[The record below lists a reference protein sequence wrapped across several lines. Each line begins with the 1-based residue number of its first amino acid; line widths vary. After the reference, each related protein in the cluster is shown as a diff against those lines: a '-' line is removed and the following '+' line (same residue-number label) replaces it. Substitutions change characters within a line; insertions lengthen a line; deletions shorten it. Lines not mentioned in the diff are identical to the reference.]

1 MKKRL
6 AAMLTGVLASS
17 VVLSGC
23 QASKGLETDDLK
35 ITQYKDVEVAQV
47 AKPSDITDEDVDKQ
61 IQTVLSVHAETSKVT
76 DRAVKDGDTANIDF
90 VGKIDGKEFEGGAG
104 EGYPLEIGS
113 GAFIPGF
120 EESVIGH
127 KIGETYDWNGQFP
140 DTYGNADYAGK
151 DVVFTITVNSIS
163 ETVTPELT
171 DEFVGTVSEK
181 SKTIDEYKNEVKKLL
196 EKKAE
201 DNYKD
206 TLGTSV
212 MEKVLENTEIKA
224 YPEDELKER
233 TEGTIEDYKNAA
245 KEQNIDFDDYLQYN
259 GMTEEQFEE
268 QIKENTK
275 ERMKQTMVFNAIAE
289 KENIELTDE
298 LYEEQLEKI
307 VRAYSEQYENVD
319 ALKKAAEEDELKEVA
334 LYNVVLDWLT
344 EHCIQKAS

>member
-6 AAMLTGVLASS
+6 AAVLTGVLASS
-17 VVLSGC
+17 VILSGC
-23 QASKGLETDDLK
+23 QASKGLETDELK

-47 AKPSDITDEDVDKQ
+47 EKPSDVTDEDVDKQ
-61 IQTVLSVHAETSKVT
+61 IQTVLSAHAETSKVT

-90 VGKIDGKEFEGGAG
+90 VGKIDGKEFDGGDG

-113 GAFIPGF
+113 DSFIPGF

-127 KIGETYDWNGQFP
+127 KIGETYDWNGKFP

-163 ETVTPELT
+163 ETITPELT
-171 DEFVGTVSEK
+171 DEFVGKVSEK
-181 SKTIDEYKNEVKKLL
+181 SKTIEEYKNEVKELL

-201 DNYKD
+201 DDYKD

-212 MEKVLENTEIKA
+212 MEKVLENTEIKT
-224 YPEDELKER
+224 YPEDEIKER

-245 KEQNIDFDDYLQYN
+245 KEQNIDFADYLQYN
-259 GMTEEQFEE
+259 GVTEEQFEE

-275 ERMKQTMVFNAIAE
+275 ERTKQTMVFNAIAE